1 MNEHH
6 FLEMAIIMIIAG
18 FLSTMNNW
26 IYDFSHMRFSLNDIY
41 MISLMTGWMI
51 AIMGIWYYF
60 PKYIFIGLSIVLLS
74 ISAIQN
80 QWFVSYNEYLRGMIP
95 HHSMALTMSKPHL
108 QHQFANNIYMT
119 QLREIDEMSKITDP

>member
-1 MNEHH
+1 
-6 FLEMAIIMIIAG
+6 MIIAG

-108 QHQFANNIYMT
+108 HHQFANNIYMT